1 MFALVGYS
9 GLTLGLIAI
18 VSDVWVGCAIFWSSG
33 LGDGF
38 VFVHFAAWL
47 QKVTPDRLLGRI
59 MAIFMFL
66 AWGLLPLANSV
77 MGVLIEWN
85 LHAVL
90 IGSAM
95 IIVVVSAVVACHPDA
110 VKLAPLAED
119 EGDVPARDPRH
130 SHDSS

>member
-1 MFALVGYS
+1 
-9 GLTLGLIAI
+9 
-18 VSDVWVGCAIFWSSG
+18 
-33 LGDGF
+33 
-38 VFVHFAAWL
+38 
-47 QKVTPDRLLGRI
+47 
-59 MAIFMFL
+59 
-66 AWGLLPLANSV
+66 V